1 MELDGLAIATLIF
14 FGLLAGFLN
23 AIVGGGGL
31 ISLPAL
37 LMVGMPPAA
46 AIATNKLAG
55 SLGNFTSM
63 MTFLRAGKIN
73 TKMLLP
79 IIPFVFI
86 SSVCGALTVSVL
98 SPSILRPLVIVMLT
112 VVFLYTV
119 FNKGFGKPK
128 MNTYA
133 TGKKK
138 WLGLGLMVVIG
149 FYDGFF
155 GPGTGSFIIFVLLFM
170 GFSFLEASASSKLLN
185 FTSNIAALLTYLLL
199 GMVNFTYGLILG
211 AAMVIGAYVG
221 SKVAMAKGLAFIR
234 LLFIVMTFVLIIK
247 NSYDY
252 WLEIAKR

>member
-1 MELDGLAIATLIF
+1 MELDVIAIVTLVL

-86 SSVCGALTVSVL
+86 SSVCGALTVSAI

-119 FNKGFGKPK
+119 FNKGFGQAK
-128 MNTYA
+128 TAVYA

-138 WLGLGLMVVIG
+138 WLGLGLMVIIG

-170 GFSFLEASASSKLLN
+170 GFGFLEASASSKLLN

-211 AAMVIGAYVG
+211 VAMVIGAYTG
-221 SKVAMAKGLAFIR
+221 SKVAMAKGLSFIR

>member
-1 MELDGLAIATLIF
+1 MELEFISIITLVV
-14 FGLLAGFLN
+14 FGLIAGFLN

-37 LMVGMPPAA
+37 LMVGLPPAT

-86 SSVCGALTVSVL
+86 SSICGALTVSAL
-98 SPSILRPLVIVMLT
+98 SPSILQPLVIVMLT

-119 FNKGFGKPK
+119 FNKGFGQTKSS
-128 MNTYA
+128 TYV
-133 TGKKK
+133 TGYKK
-138 WLGLGLMVVIG
+138 WLGLILMIIIG

-170 GFSFLEASASSKLLN
+170 GFQFLEASASSKLLN
-185 FTSNIAALLTYLLL
+185 FTSNIAALLTYLAL
-199 GMVNFTYGLILG
+199 GMVNFTYGFIIG
-211 AAMVIGAYVG
+211 AAMVIGAYIG
-221 SKVAMAKGLAFIR
+221 SKVAMSKGLGFIR

-247 NSYDY
+247 NTYDY
-252 WLEIAKR
+252 VSD